1 MKTTVSEN
9 LGFEIEKFD
18 LIIYD
23 VQSPDEFKKIIY
35 QIPSTCQ
42 FWVMKNAKMLKQ
54 FNLSLGYSSD
64 QISARGKFLSTISQI
79 VFLTY
84 WGIF

>member
-23 VQSPDEFKKIIY
+23 VQSPDEFKKI
-35 QIPSTCQ
+35 TCQ
-42 FWVMKNAKMLKQ
+42 F
-54 FNLSLGYSSD
+54 
-64 QISARGKFLSTISQI
+64 
-79 VFLTY
+79 
-84 WGIF
+84 